1 MRYLT
6 IPATILIALVTLSSH
21 EAAAYAPPPHGHWGG
36 WYGGYGY
43 YAPVVPYVVQRP
55 IFENPTFSGLPIKIT
70 NPAANGVTLSYTLNG
85 FAYSIPPGSTQDL
98 THDRSWV
105 VAFSRG
111 GPFGEARY
119 GLEPGLYSFANTDH
133 GWELYRGALAQPSVA
148 PAPSMPTNPTP
159 PATMPVAPPPQTPA
173 APVPNAAPMPPPTH

>member
-70 NPAANGVTLSYTLNG
+70 NPAANGVTLSYTLDG
-85 FAYSIPPGSTQDL
+85 VAYTIAPGYSQDFRE
-98 THDRSWV
+98 DRGWV
-105 VAFSRG
+105 VQFSRG
-111 GPFGEARY
+111 ASLDQAEY
-119 GLEPGLYSFANTDH
+119 GLQSGLYTFTSTDH
-133 GWELYRGALAQPSVA
+133 GWELYRSELST
-148 PAPSMPTNPTP
+148 SR
-159 PATMPVAPPPQTPA
+159 
-173 APVPNAAPMPPPTH
+173 